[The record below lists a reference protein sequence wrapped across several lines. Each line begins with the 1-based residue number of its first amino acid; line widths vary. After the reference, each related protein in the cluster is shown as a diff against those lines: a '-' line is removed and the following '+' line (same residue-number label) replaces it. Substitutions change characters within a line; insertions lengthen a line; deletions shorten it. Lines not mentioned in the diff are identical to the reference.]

1 MDYHAWLKK
10 QNKKPNPDYFS
21 SPRFVLKELFFM
33 LATNGRNTNSQKVK
47 QQMKF
52 IGLSSWKSNLSS
64 GTGRSRSSVTALR
77 SSSLLSLWLFFF
89 FLFFPM
95 EWHFLC
101 VPRCCWHHQI
111 TQHQESF
118 LQHVCP
124 YTFSRK
130 CTKDGV
136 VWLYHTGETLDIQRM
151 GLCGWLVSYC
161 VKYCVL
167 ERSEGKFYG

>member
-1 MDYHAWLKK
+1 MSFPYVSRLDLNFWCSRSWPQAHYPPAHASLLLRFQVWITMPDWK
-10 QNKKPNPDYFS
+10 NKTKNQTQTIPPP
-21 SPRFVLKELFFM
+21 PRFVLKELFFM

-52 IGLSSWKSNLSS
+52 IGLSSWKSNPSS

-77 SSSLLSLWLFFF
+77 SSSFLSLWLFFF

-111 TQHQESF
+111 T
-118 LQHVCP
+118 
-124 YTFSRK
+124 
-130 CTKDGV
+130 
-136 VWLYHTGETLDIQRM
+136 
-151 GLCGWLVSYC
+151 
-161 VKYCVL
+161 
-167 ERSEGKFYG
+167 